1 MCQAR
6 FLDDREVTM
15 NKRDKNPCSCATDVL
30 SGRRQ
35 AIKQMKD
42 TVHRQ
47 QLGK

>member
-6 FLDDREVTM
+6 FRDDRVVTM
-15 NKRDKNPCSCATDVL
+15 NKGDKNPCPCATDVL

-42 TVHRQ
+42 TVHR
-47 QLGK
+47 